1 MKDWNVKYRPKTF
14 KDFIGNRETLTAIEG
29 YILSG
34 SIPHLLLHGHWGTG
48 KTTLAEV
55 IATIL
60 LGEDSPNFIELN
72 ASDDREE
79 KDIKKLL
86 KSLRNIPI
94 GFSKFRVV
102 LFDEAEGLKPT
113 AQDLLK
119 RPLEKVKNTVF
130 VFTCNEISK
139 IIEPIQSRCHCFEF
153 KPLTDANIIEGL
165 KQIAVK
171 EQLMLNG
178 STFQDIAR
186 KVNGDMR
193 QAINELQKAAALN
206 NRNSEIDRIVQQYI
220 KQPAGAI
227 AV

>member
-1 MKDWNVKYRPKTF
+1 MKDWNEKHRPKTF
-14 KDFIGNRETLTAIEG
+14 KDFIGNRDTLTAIEG
-29 YILSG
+29 YILSD

-55 IATIL
+55 IAIML

-79 KDIKKLL
+79 KDVKKLL
-86 KSLRNIPI
+86 KSLRNLPI

-102 LFDEAEGLKPT
+102 LFDEADGLKPT

-130 VFTCNEISK
+130 VFTCNEKSK
-139 IIEPIQSRCHCFEF
+139 IIEPIQSRCHVFEF
-153 KPLTDANIIEGL
+153 KRLSDNDIIEGL
-165 KQIAVK
+165 KRIAVK
-171 EQLMLNG
+171 EKLSLDE
-178 STFQDIAR
+178 SALREIAR
-186 KVNGDMR
+186 ICNGDMR
-193 QAINELQKAAALN
+193 TAINELQKASALN
-206 NRNSEIDRIVQQYI
+206 NRNVEIDRIVQQYM